1 MTFWD
6 FVDKHHDDI
15 FLLIFVFGVLFFM
28 VFATKYLFK

>member
-15 FLLIFVFGVLFFM
+15 FMLIFIFGVFGGLILI
-28 VFATKYLFK
+28 TKLIFK